1 MKIIKWSEL
10 KTATG
15 PFYDVLR
22 DDASPFQKDPRHLG
36 CAPKSFLNLISLLR
50 EQRKE
55 SDGRNLQE
63 IAEELILELKQS
75 DDLSVKIDDISDYV
89 SQSPH
94 FFDSLIFCFNF
105 KATTPEVGQGILL
118 RRIQQGQVALLFLE
132 VPDNGEEAKCNP
144 NHLAVLHSDGED
156 IYLDGL
162 RIDWE
167 TLINVLYFS
176 PTNMAWLF
184 GLHPRVMKHEEEE

>member
-10 KTATG
+10 KTETG

-50 EQRKE
+50 EQRKIN
-55 SDGRNLQE
+55 DGQDLQD
-63 IAEELILELKQS
+63 IARELIVDLKQS
-75 DDLSVKIDDISDYV
+75 DELSVKIDDLSDYV

-94 FFDSLIFCFNF
+94 FFDTLIFCFNF
-105 KATTPEVGQGILL
+105 KATAPDVGQGILL

-132 VPDNGEEAKCNP
+132 VPEEGEEAKCQP

-156 IYLDGL
+156 IFLDGL

-167 TLINVLYFS
+167 TLINVVYFS
-176 PTNMAWLF
+176 PTNMAWIF
-184 GLHPRVMKHEEEE
+184 GLHPRAKREG